1 MGESRMTQLSRRRVL
16 SLAALTG
23 GLAAAP
29 FSLDACSP
37 SGVKKSTSTGLLRV
51 GWTSE
56 PDTLNPFTFASS
68 ASNEILQLVY
78 DYLMVYDLD
87 LHPAPGLASSSEY
100 SSDGM
105 SITYR
110 LRQGVTWHDGKP
122 FTAEDVKFTWDIT
135 KKHNLGQA
143 AQYLPDLT
151 SFDIQDAS
159 TVVAHFRGP
168 QAFDPALII
177 PIVPKHIW
185 GSMSS
190 NEIAKFQNAKPVGT
204 GPFTFDKWAHGQYAQ
219 VKRNDSWWGTKP
231 AASSIIWQHFDSPDV
246 MTQNLISGQVDV
258 LSEVPP
264 TLWDNLASKSD
275 VKAVE
280 MPSWSFHHIGIN
292 VSRNPKSGGNP
303 LLLDKSVRQA
313 LSLALDREQLV
324 SLALRGRGK
333 PGSVL
338 LPSAFGDWQYA
349 VPPGQQLDANPDRA
363 KQLLE
368 GAGYHVADK
377 GIRADA
383 NGKSLSFR
391 LIAIQAT
398 DVDVRAAQLFVADAA
413 KVGIELKLQT
423 LDETTLGNIVYN
435 DSAPNWDLFVWGWDS
450 GTPDPDY
457 LLGVPL
463 TSQIGNN
470 NDVYYA
476 NPHYDALYEQQ
487 ATTLDEGQRR
497 DLVHEMQRIY
507 YEDCAYLVMWY
518 QSKLQAYR
526 TDTWSGWQ
534 TTPGGMVFN
543 FTRDSYLDVKPI
555 A

>member
-1 MGESRMTQLSRRRVL
+1 MLG
-16 SLAALTG
+16 LAALAG
-23 GLAAAP
+23 GVTAAP
-29 FSLDACSP
+29 FSLEACSP
-37 SGVKKSTSTGLLRV
+37 SGVKKSTNSGLLRV

-68 ASNEILQLVY
+68 ASNEVLQLVY
-78 DYLMVYDLD
+78 DNLMVYDLD
-87 LHPAPGLASSSEY
+87 LKPAPGLASSSEY
-100 SSDGM
+100 SSDGK

-110 LRQGVTWHDGKP
+110 LRSGVTWHDGKP

-135 KKHNLGQA
+135 RQHNLGQA
-143 AQYLPDLT
+143 AQYLPDL
-151 SFDIQDAS
+151 SSVDIVNPT
-159 TVVAHFRGP
+159 TVVAHFRKP

-177 PIVPKHIW
+177 PIVPQHIW

-190 NEIAKFQNAKPVGT
+190 KEITKYQNASPIGT
-204 GPFTFDKWAHGQYAQ
+204 GPFAFDKWVHGQYAQ
-219 VKRNDSWWGTKP
+219 VKRNDSWWGERP
-231 AASSIIWQHFDSPDV
+231 AASSVIWQHFDSPDV

-264 TLWDNLASKSD
+264 TLWENLRSKSN
-275 VKAVE
+275 VKTLE

-303 LLLDKSVRQA
+303 LLLDKQVRQA
-313 LSLALDREQLV
+313 LSLALDRDQLV
-324 SLALRGRGK
+324 SLALRGRGT

-338 LPSAFGDWQYA
+338 LPTAFGDWQYD
-349 VPPGQQLDANPDRA
+349 VPADQQLNGNADRA
-363 KQLLE
+363 KQLLDA
-368 GAGYHVADK
+368 AGYEIGAK
-377 GIRADA
+377 GIRSDS
-383 NGKSLSFR
+383 NGRPLSFR

-435 DSAPNWDLFVWGWDS
+435 DAAPNWDLFVWGWDS
-450 GTPDPDY
+450 GTPDADY

-463 TSQIGNN
+463 ASQIGNN

-476 NPHYDALYEQQ
+476 NPTYDDLYEQQ
-487 ATTLDEGQRR
+487 ATTLDEDDRR
-497 DLVHEMQRIY
+497 DLVHQMQKMF

-534 TTPGGMVFN
+534 STPGGMIFN
-543 FTRDSYLDVKPI
+543 FTRNSYLDVTPV

>member
-1 MGESRMTQLSRRRVL
+1 VGETRMTRRRVL
-16 SLAALTG
+16 EVAALAG
-23 GLAAAP
+23 GVVSAP
-29 FSLDACSP
+29 LWLEACSP
-37 SGVKKSTSTGLLRV
+37 SGVKKSAKTGLLRV

-68 ASNEILQLVY
+68 ASQEILQLVY
-78 DYLMVYDLD
+78 DNLMVYDLD
-87 LHPAPGLASSSEY
+87 LKPAPALASSSEY
-100 SSDGM
+100 SSDGK

-110 LRQGVTWHDGKP
+110 LRKGVTWHDGQP
-122 FTAEDVKFTWDIT
+122 FTAEDVKFTWEVT
-135 KKHNLGQA
+135 QRHNLGQA
-143 AQYLPDLT
+143 AQYLPDLE
-151 SFDIQDAS
+151 SFEIVDPT
-159 TVVAHFRGP
+159 TVVARFRRP

-177 PIVPKHIW
+177 PIVPRHIW

-190 NEIAKFQNAKPVGT
+190 KEITKFQNASPVGT
-204 GPFTFDKWAHGQYAQ
+204 GPYEFDKWVHGQYAQ
-219 VKRNDSWWGTKP
+219 VKRNNSWWGERP
-231 AASSIIWQHFDSPDV
+231 AASTVIWQHFDSPDV

-264 TLWDNLASKSD
+264 TLWENLRSKSD
-275 VKAVE
+275 IKTVE
-280 MPSWSFHHIGIN
+280 MPSWSFHHIGVN
-292 VSRNPKSGGNP
+292 VSSNPKSGGNP
-303 LLLDKSVRQA
+303 LLLDKEVRQA

-324 SLALRGRGK
+324 SLALRGRGT

-338 LPSAFGDWQYA
+338 LPPAFGDWQYD
-349 VPPGQQLDANPDRA
+349 VPADEQLNGNPDRA
-363 KQLLE
+363 EQILDS
-368 GAGYHVADK
+368 AGYRVGSK
-377 GIRADA
+377 GIRVDSD
-383 NGKSLSFR
+383 GRPLSFR

-413 KVGIELKLQT
+413 KVGIEVKLQT

-435 DSAPNWDLFVWGWDS
+435 DAAPDWDLFVWGWDS

-463 TSQIGNN
+463 TNQIGNN

-476 NPHYDALYEQQ
+476 ESAYDELYEEQ
-487 ATTLDEGQRR
+487 ATTLDEAGRR
-497 DLVHEMQRIY
+497 DIVQRMQRMF

-526 TDTWSGWQ
+526 TDTWSGWRS
-534 TTPGGMVFN
+534 TPGGMVFN
-543 FTRDSYLDVKPI
+543 FTRDSYLDVKPV